1 MTETAN
7 TPKRRRR
14 GHIRPEQ
21 VEQRLMEIA
30 ERCME
35 ETPRMVYNKS
45 LKQWEEDGS
54 YTFDAANAIEA
65 LKAGK
70 VDCVVIDNA
79 PAKAFVEANEGLV
92 MLETAYAEED
102 YAFPLCKDNP
112 ALTAAVNGALKELI
126 ADGTVAGIVAKY
138 IPVE

>member
-1 MTETAN
+1 MAETTNA
-7 TPKRRRR
+7 PKRKRR

-54 YTFDAANAIEA
+54 YTFDAANAIKA
-65 LKAGK
+65 LTEIGK
-70 VDCVVIDNA
+70 YLGVGEKEQETESSRELRVD
-79 PAKAFVEANEGLV
+79 FGEH
-92 MLETAYAEED
+92 ED
-102 YAFPLCKDNP
+102 YAR
-112 ALTAAVNGALKELI
+112 
-126 ADGTVAGIVAKY
+126 
-138 IPVE
+138 

>member
-1 MTETAN
+1 MAETTNA
-7 TPKRRRR
+7 PKRKRR

-54 YTFDAANAIEA
+54 YTFAAGINS
-65 LKAGK
+65 GR
-70 VDCVVIDNA
+70 
-79 PAKAFVEANEGLV
+79 
-92 MLETAYAEED
+92 
-102 YAFPLCKDNP
+102 
-112 ALTAAVNGALKELI
+112 TAAMSAGGAWMI
-126 ADGTVAGIVAKY
+126 CPMSMRRSHPTAHSFPTRRRV
-138 IPVE
+138 